1 MNHYNPK
8 IHHRRSI
15 RYKEYDYSTAG
26 YYFITICCHDKTH
39 RFGKIENETMILN
52 EYGEIALNEWY
63 NLPMHFPDIE
73 LGIFQIMPNHI
84 HFIIILVDVTDDETS
99 PVGATLAVA
108 QNVSPQSP
116 TVGAGF
122 TPAQIRSTQNM
133 ETVGAGFTPAQ
144 IRATQ
149 NMETVGAGFTP
160 AQNWSTAIRAT
171 ARVAPTNMRSIN
183 DWATAR
189 VNDRAT
195 ARVAPTDTIT
205 NKATVGAVVGGY
217 KSIVM
222 NACLSVYKSKQ
233 EIMGKFWQ
241 RNYYEHIIRNEKE
254 FNEIS
259 NYIYLNPE
267 NWDKDSFFNHI

>member
-1 MNHYNPK
+1 MNQYNPK

-26 YYFITICCHDKTH
+26 YYFITICCHDKIH

-52 EYGEIALNEWY
+52 EYGEIALNEWN

-84 HFIIILVDVTDDETS
+84 HFIIILVDVSDDETS

-108 QNVSPQSP
+108 QNESPQSP

-122 TPAQIRSTQNM
+122 TPAQNRSTQNM
-133 ETVGAGFTPAQ
+133 E
-144 IRATQ
+144 I
-149 NMETVGAGFTP
+149 VGAGFTP
-160 AQNWSTAIRAT
+160 AQNRATANWATARVNDRAT
-171 ARVAPTNMRSIN
+171 ARVAPTDTIN
-183 DWATAR
+183 NW
-189 VNDRAT
+189 AT

-222 NACLSVYKSKQ
+222 NACLAVYKSKQ